1 MLRLE
6 KISSGY
12 RMKSYINNVNLRLEN
27 GESLTVLGGCGC
39 GKSTLLKTAAGL
51 LYPICGS
58 VFIDEAPITE
68 FSRKELFGKIAY
80 VPQVHAASLVPVR
93 DFLIYSRIPYVN
105 FGKPISEADMAIVE
119 ETAQLLNLKPIF
131 AVPLMNLTEYQ
142 KRLVYIASAMVQ
154 GSDIILLDEPAS
166 FLNGEEKYKIMSVIL
181 MLKSLGK
188 TVMTAWRDLDSVSK
202 FSDRVVILDKG
213 KIISDSP
220 SVHMPSYS
228 FSNAPVSSTV
238 LM

>member
-6 KISSGY
+6 KICSGY
-12 RMKSYINNVNLRLEN
+12 RMKSCIEDINLKLEK
-27 GESLTVLGGCGC
+27 GESLTVIGSGGS

-51 LYPICGS
+51 IFPICGS
-58 VFIDEAPITE
+58 IFIDNTLITE
-68 FSRKELFGKIAY
+68 FSKKELLKKISY

-105 FGKPISEADMAIVE
+105 FGKPVSEKDMSVVE

-131 AVPLMNLTEYQ
+131 SVPLTNLTEYQ
-142 KRLVYIASAMVQ
+142 RRLVYIASAMIQ
-154 GSDIILLDEPAS
+154 DSDIILLDEPAS

-181 MLKSLGK
+181 LLKSLGK
-188 TVMTAWRDLDSVSK
+188 TVMTAWQGLDSISK
-202 FSDRVVILDKG
+202 FSDRVVVLEKG
-213 KIISDSP
+213 KIVSDRVPSPLPYYALSSSPISD
-220 SVHMPSYS
+220 
-228 FSNAPVSSTV
+228 TV